1 MTGSHT
7 EPPERKVSKIE
18 SKDEEKENAS
28 LPSMG
33 SPLRCLRLSCS
44 GGDVSTVSRGARGLL
59 RDAEGTTR
67 KGQKAVLRCRL
78 NLLKSCTATGGLLKT
93 SLPRHRVVFHVFL
106 YIV

>member
-1 MTGSHT
+1 MKVTGSHT

-59 RDAEGTTR
+59 RDAEC
-67 KGQKAVLRCRL
+67 LF
-78 NLLKSCTATGGLLKT
+78 
-93 SLPRHRVVFHVFL
+93 SLVVVKKNIRGNSVVF
-106 YIV
+106 YRPS